1 MSGCNCR
8 PRRVYLPP
16 KAQMTK
22 ALLAWIVQ
30 SCGRELELLP
40 LTEME
45 GGAAGDMAV
54 FTSEDF
60 LAEPLPGPGME
71 GIADI
76 RLRPELASCGAH
88 LVTFS
93 DSSDSADFTARNIR
107 VAGSAAAFEIV
118 GIGLI
123 GRVRLNGMA
132 DRGAVLPAIA
142 AAAAALTAGVPF
154 AIMMDALNSFPASA
168 YLG

>member
-1 MSGCNCR
+1 
-8 PRRVYLPP
+8 
-16 KAQMTK
+16 MTK

-60 LAEPLPGPGME
+60 LAEPLPGPGMDC
-71 GIADI
+71 IADI

-88 LVTFS
+88 LVTFQT
-93 DSSDSADFTARNIR
+93 AATARILR
-107 VAGSAAAFEIV
+107 RAIFVWPAA
-118 GIGLI
+118 
-123 GRVRLNGMA
+123 RPRLK
-132 DRGAVLPAIA
+132 LL
-142 AAAAALTAGVPF
+142 AL
-154 AIMMDALNSFPASA
+154 D
-168 YLG
+168 